1 MAGVKSAKAGAGIVR
16 FRYLDEKQVKPVK
29 YVGEHGRYLTGS
41 VGSDFELVVDAQGK
55 PIPFSKTGAL
65 GDIINKSQ
73 FKK

>member
-1 MAGVKSAKAGAGIVR
+1 MAGVKSAKAGASIVR

-29 YVGEHGRYLTGS
+29 YVGEHGRYLAGS

-55 PIPFSKTGAL
+55 PIPFSKIGAL